1 MEGEAQKM
9 RLDTLETG
17 RKVRVVRINRGIKA
31 AQQLTEMGIIPGVEL
46 ELLAKHPLRG
56 PIVIKLGN
64 TRIALGRRLA
74 GSIEVE

>member
-1 MEGEAQKM
+1 MT
-9 RLDTLETG
+9 LDKLETG
-17 RKVRVVRINRGIKA
+17 RKVRVIRINRGIKA
-31 AQQLTEMGIIPGVEL
+31 AQELMEMGIMPGVEL

>member
-1 MEGEAQKM
+1 M

-17 RKVRVVRINRGIKA
+17 SKARVIRINRGA
-31 AQQLTEMGIIPGVEL
+31 GAEQQLMDMGIVPGVEV

-56 PIVIKLGN
+56 PIIIKLGN

-74 GSIEVE
+74 GSIEVEWKS

>member
-1 MEGEAQKM
+1 M

-17 RKVRVVRINRGIKA
+17 NKARVIRINRGA
-31 AQQLTEMGIIPGVEL
+31 GAEQQLMDMGIVPGVEV

-56 PIVIKLGN
+56 PIIIKLGN